1 MEQPPNR
8 PNLPASTPAPGPM
21 GRRNVYATK
30 LSHLTV
36 PNNSSTYPNSTAQ
49 VKSALLNGNE
59 LIQPDKSIVKII
71 SKLPFEIRETVTSV
85 VNMAMNSANDVH
97 KDLEI
102 SRHEIAILRND
113 LTKKISESI
122 SMKKTNSLYEERI
135 KSLEENIEIL
145 KDNINARQKFSVKTK
160 SAMVRLSSTNKML
173 IDALDALQNT
183 HNTYNLVTSQTLGQQ
198 IAQGQTAVTT
208 SPPPNPQVNNNN
220 TIINNSMKPNQLSP
234 IDKHPIKGD
243 GTLQDLLAYE
253 LKDQKISLAQNDKLR
268 ESLLRVAREH
278 YRSMKNADV
287 LETKVMELRETLRS
301 QEKQNRKLKSE
312 LDEVRLLLNVEDD
325 PHLNQSKAA
334 TDRIKSHKRKHFG
347 IMDEKF
353 QVIGTYE
360 LKREYAL

>member
-30 LSHLTV
+30 LSHLNV
-36 PNNSSTYPNSTAQ
+36 LNNSSTYPNSVPQ
-49 VKSALLNGNE
+49 VKSALLHSGE

-85 VNMAMNSANDVH
+85 VNMAMNSAHDVH
-97 KDLEI
+97 KNLEI
-102 SRHEIAILRND
+102 SHHEIAILRND
-113 LTKKISESI
+113 LTKKISEAI

-183 HNTYNLVTSQTLGQQ
+183 HNTYNLVTSQTLGQH
-198 IAQGQTAVTT
+198 IAQGQTAVLT
-208 SPPPNPQVNNNN
+208 SSPTNPQLNNNN
-220 TIINNSMKPNQLSP
+220 NNNNSNNININSGNTKPTQLSP

-287 LETKVMELRETLRS
+287 LETKVVELRETLRS

-334 TDRIKSHKRKHFG
+334 IDRIKSHKRKHFG

-353 QVIGTYE
+353 QVS
-360 LKREYAL
+360 

>member
-36 PNNSSTYPNSTAQ
+36 PNNSSTYPNSATQ
-49 VKSALLNGNE
+49 VKSALLNSGE

-71 SKLPFEIRETVTSV
+71 SKLPFEVRETVTSV

-198 IAQGQTAVTT
+198 IAQGQTAVST

-220 TIINNSMKPNQLSP
+220 INNNSMKPNQLSP

-287 LETKVMELRETLRS
+287 LEAKVVELRETLRS
-301 QEKQNRKLKSE
+301 QEKENRKLKSE

-325 PHLNQSKAA
+325 PHLNQSRAA

-353 QVIGTYE
+353 QVAGMY
-360 LKREYAL
+360 